1 MNCTRIDIYTLKI
14 KEKNVSD
21 NQDFWRH
28 VEETTE
34 EEMQR
39 WNEAVQRYLELV
51 GGSYTYWDSYDSYL
65 DDYDSIWDP
74 LISMFVIRYI
84 FLLIRQESQKEREWF
99 ENLKKNLKRFLP

>member
-1 MNCTRIDIYTLKI
+1 M
-14 KEKNVSD
+14 SD